1 MYIYTFLCY
10 ISNLGRKLRLNE
22 KTCIICRKIKDNK
35 HFNIEHIIPE
45 SIGNK
50 KLTIDAVCEEC
61 NSRLGTKI
69 EPAIT
74 NNFLSELARYTD
86 QIKGK
91 SGSIPFPFKNGTTED
106 GRKIQSNSNG
116 EISFIPKVEHDDENS
131 EIRVSA
137 NSIDEAVK
145 IIKKKMK
152 RLNQPT
158 LSDLQLQEV
167 IKTARIKNKHPSIN
181 IQKTIDINKVNT
193 GIIKIAYEFAYYLIG
208 TEYLKDP
215 QGKKIANIFYDYIY
229 NNKKN
234 CSINQYLRPLKKN
247 ENQKHVLII
256 KSLGKDIF
264 NNKNIHYIKA
274 VKTNNEILID
284 IILFSSIRTIVSV
297 SYADYNFEE
306 HGYLINPKD
315 GQMTRI

>member
-1 MYIYTFLCY
+1 M
-10 ISNLGRKLRLNE
+10 NE
-22 KTCIICRKIKDNK
+22 RTCIICRKNKDNK

-50 KLTIDAVCEEC
+50 KLTINAVCEEC
-61 NSRLGTKI
+61 NSRLGTKVD
-69 EPAIT
+69 PAIT

-116 EISFIPKVEHDDENS
+116 EISFTPKVEHDEENNK
-131 EIRVSA
+131 IRVSA
-137 NSIDEAVK
+137 SSTDEAIK

-152 RLNQPT
+152 RLNQPP

-167 IKTARIKNKHPSIN
+167 IKTAKIKNEHPSIN
-181 IQKTIDINKVNT
+181 IQKTEDINKINI
-193 GIIKIAYEFAYYLIG
+193 GILKIAYEFAYYLIG
-208 TEYLKDP
+208 TKYLKDP
-215 QGKKIANIFYDYIY
+215 QGKKIASIFNDYIY
-229 NNKKN
+229 NNKN
-234 CSINQYLRPLKKN
+234 NFSINQYLTSLKKD
-247 ENQKHVLII
+247 ENQKHLSII
-256 KSLGKDIF
+256 KNLGKDIF

-274 VKTNNEILID
+274 IKTNNELLID
-284 IILFSSIRTIVSV
+284 IILFSSIRMIVSV
-297 SYADYNFEE
+297 SYADYNFEK